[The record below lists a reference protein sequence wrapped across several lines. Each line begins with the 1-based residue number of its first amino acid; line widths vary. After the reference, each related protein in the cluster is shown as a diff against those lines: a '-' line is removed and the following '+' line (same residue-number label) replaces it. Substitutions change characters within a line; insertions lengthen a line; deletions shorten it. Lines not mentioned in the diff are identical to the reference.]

1 MKNKKEVKSKKA
13 CIVIKKETKEK
24 PAYVFYRKVVVVLS
38 IILFITIVILGY
50 EVKKNTELSNAV
62 HKMLIQ
68 KVYTSVEEY
77 KQCAEGYND
86 LFSL

>member
-13 CIVIKKETKEK
+13 CIVIKNGIKEK

-38 IILFITIVILGY
+38 IILFITILILGY
-50 EVKKNTELSNAV
+50 EVKKNTELLNAV

-68 KVYTSVEEY
+68 KVYTSVEDYE
-77 KQCAEGYND
+77 QCAKVYND